1 MTRDFDRDHVISQ
14 GTLRSGAARLDY
26 YTTTPAP
33 SQWVAVG
40 VVSTLP
46 GRPKPRPERRLLV
59 GNGDSEIGSMLDL
72 QSQFL
77 TMAMEIGEEQ
87 PDRMERSAT
96 QDPTGHADHGSVGS
110 TDDASDQE
118 HQVRGMQAS

>member
-1 MTRDFDRDHVISQ
+1 MARDIDRDHIISQ

-40 VVSTLP
+40 VVSTIP
-46 GRPKPRPERRLLV
+46 GRPKPRPGRRLLV
-59 GNGDSEIGSMLDL
+59 GNADSEIGSMLDL

-77 TMAMEIGEEQ
+77 RMANDISDVPDVQRDHRLTGEQERRGHPATDPGLDA
-87 PDRMERSAT
+87 PDV
-96 QDPTGHADHGSVGS
+96 HA
-110 TDDASDQE
+110 
-118 HQVRGMQAS
+118 R